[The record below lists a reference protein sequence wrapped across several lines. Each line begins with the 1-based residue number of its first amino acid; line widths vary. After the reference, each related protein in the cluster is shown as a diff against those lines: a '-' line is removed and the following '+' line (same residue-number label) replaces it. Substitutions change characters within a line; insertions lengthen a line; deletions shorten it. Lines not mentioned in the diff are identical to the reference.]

1 MPVKRRDYEADI
13 LNASILIVDDKTAN
27 VLLLE
32 LMLGRAGYTSVS
44 STQDPTAVF
53 DLYKKNCY
61 DLIILDL
68 QMPVMDGF
76 QVMVALKELE
86 LDGYIPILVI
96 TAQPFH
102 KVRALQLGAKDFISK
117 PFDQV
122 EVLLRIHNMLEIRLL
137 HQESKRYSQ
146 ILEEKVEQRTETLK
160 LAMQDLAEVNKSLKK
175 QYIASIRSFSR
186 TIEMRPGIKSGQS
199 KYIAENSLQIARQLG
214 LNEEEKK
221 NILYAGLLMQ
231 IGKMGLPDSVLS
243 KPYYKIPL
251 ADKQSFLK
259 HAVNGEALLK
269 GLTQLKGASLL
280 IRHQY
285 ERYDGSGFP
294 DHLAKQNIPMG
305 SRIISVVRDYIAFL
319 EGSETGAVMSVKD
332 ALAKL
337 MTLKQSYY
345 DPDVIDTF
353 LNILKATNAEPTVVE
368 APLVKKSWKNS
379 SLMGLPGNGVVVG
392 RPIIEISW
400 GQLKLGMEIEIVY
413 FENKPYLKNC
423 LVDKNILNNINS
435 LRENTG
441 KDPVIKIVLGAK

>member
-1 MPVKRRDYEADI
+1 MPVNGRDYEADI

-186 TIEMRPGIKSGQS
+186 TS
-199 KYIAENSLQIARQLG
+199 
-214 LNEEEKK
+214 
-221 NILYAGLLMQ
+221 
-231 IGKMGLPDSVLS
+231 
-243 KPYYKIPL
+243 
-251 ADKQSFLK
+251 
-259 HAVNGEALLK
+259 
-269 GLTQLKGASLL
+269 
-280 IRHQY
+280 
-285 ERYDGSGFP
+285 
-294 DHLAKQNIPMG
+294 
-305 SRIISVVRDYIAFL
+305 
-319 EGSETGAVMSVKD
+319 
-332 ALAKL
+332 
-337 MTLKQSYY
+337 
-345 DPDVIDTF
+345 
-353 LNILKATNAEPTVVE
+353 
-368 APLVKKSWKNS
+368 
-379 SLMGLPGNGVVVG
+379 
-392 RPIIEISW
+392 
-400 GQLKLGMEIEIVY
+400 
-413 FENKPYLKNC
+413 
-423 LVDKNILNNINS
+423 
-435 LRENTG
+435 
-441 KDPVIKIVLGAK
+441 